1 MPKWRMVLTPNLAPR
16 IWGGRNEAEDGAQAE
31 YYFQGRVLVEENKT
45 MLNSFIASDGSRP
58 VEEWPVNKAWQ
69 PTFRSPPEVLV
80 YHQHSPVAAQVQAY
94 ARYLASLLNGRLG
107 DCTRQSG
114 TPVTGVVAEAGT
126 GQELVIFA
134 APDQS
139 PINRLF
145 LGPADARAVMQFPT
159 SLLIA
164 RRPRWPLRRILFVTR
179 GHEMDCLAVQWVVAL
194 ARASRAAVTVLVIQ
208 PPLSAVDSQALCR
221 ADWLTSDTPL
231 GRQLRQLVKGLGNWQ
246 TAGRLN
252 FRPGL
257 PGYQVKAEVTEGDP
271 DLIVIATDPENWW
284 LRRLV
289 GEMVKPLLNW
299 IDRPVLVAKPPLV

>member
-1 MPKWRMVLTPNLAPR
+1 MVLTPNFSPR
-16 IWGGRNEAEDGAQAE
+16 SWGVRSEAEGGTLAE
-31 YYFQGRVLVEENKT
+31 SYFQGVFLAEESRT
-45 MLNSFIASDGSRP
+45 MLNSFIAPDGSRP
-58 VEEWPVNKAWQ
+58 VDEWPVNKARQ
-69 PTFRSPPEVLV
+69 PAFRSPPEVLV
-80 YHQHSPVAAQVQAY
+80 YRQHSPVAEQVQAY
-94 ARYLASLLNGRLG
+94 ARYLAGLLNGRLG
-107 DCTRQSG
+107 DCSKQNVTA
-114 TPVTGVVAEAGT
+114 VTGAEAGAGT
-126 GQELVIFA
+126 GQELIIFA

-179 GHEMDCLAVQWVVAL
+179 GHEMDGVAVQWVVAL
-194 ARASRAAVTVLVIQ
+194 ARASRAAITVLVIQ

-221 ADWLTSDTPL
+221 ADWLASDTPL
-231 GRQLRQLVKGLGNWQ
+231 GRQLRPLARGLGNWQ
-246 TAGRLN
+246 TSGRLH

-289 GEMVKPLLNW
+289 GEMVKPLLDW
-299 IDRPVLVAKPPLV
+299 IDRPVLVAKPPPQ